1 MACKLPAK
9 RPPEI
14 APATAAIPVGIAD
27 ICRLDGDAATLDV
40 TDVVVAGDC
49 NFDL

>member
-14 APATAAIPVGIAD
+14 APATAAIPVGIAAA
-27 ICRLDGDAATLDV
+27 ICRLDGDATLDL
-40 TDVVVAGDC
+40 TDVVVEGC
-49 NFDL
+49 NLNL